1 MGTFKITIGGH
12 GFQFDIEGNCL
23 DYIDMPVTK
32 GGYYKRTVNAIPAL
46 ELYGKKMGIDDIETL
61 WRADTLRL
69 IQLREP
75 RDTKRGYEILG
86 YIALPHL
93 KVLDPHALCDR
104 KNLVA
109 STKKDCLA
117 LWDWGFDRDESEW
130 RLIVLPND
138 DDRHKWWNVYK
149 EKMDELGI
157 QKWFESLD
165 NFKNYVHYM
174 EMFFKYYPLMGG
186 EGVYRRADLMYLGSV
201 SGNRPTLVDGQL
213 GLVLPS
219 RHGDEY
225 NFYPLNTYR
234 HEGRN
239 LGNYAF
245 ERRNGYLLSPIIDEE
260 SDASGFTYWMS
271 GYSSDVQPMPP
282 MWLVAEGRCDHLWGV
297 LSKDIELIP
306 SRDVTPSMFD
316 YNFACAINI

>member
-1 MGTFKITIGGH
+1 MGTFKVTIGESR
-12 GFQFDIEGNCL
+12 FQFEIEGNCL

-32 GGYYKRTVNAIPAL
+32 GGYYKRTVNATSAL
-46 ELYGKKMGIDDIETL
+46 ELYGKKMGIDDMETL

-93 KVLDPHALCDR
+93 KVLDPQSLCDR

-109 STKKDCLA
+109 STKKDVLA

-130 RLIVLPND
+130 RLIVLPD
-138 DDRHKWWNVYK
+138 DKDCRKWWNVYK

-157 QKWFESLD
+157 QKWFESLE
-165 NFKNYVHYM
+165 NFKNYIEYM
-174 EMFFKYYPLMGG
+174 ETFFVSYPMTERSQQDVSSNLMLGG
-186 EGVYRRADLMYLGSV
+186 GTY
-201 SGNRPTLVDGQL
+201 GNRPTLVDGQL
-213 GLVLPS
+213 GLILPDS
-219 RHGDEY
+219 DLKGYH
-225 NFYPLNTYR
+225 FYPLHTYR
-234 HEGRN
+234 YDGRD

-245 ERRNGYLLSPIIDEE
+245 ERQNGYLLCPVIDKE
-260 SDASGFTYWMS
+260 SFAPEFTYWMS

-306 SRDVTPSMFD
+306 SQDVNPSMFD
-316 YNFACAINI
+316 YNFSCAINI